1 MIELGQ
7 TGDSR
12 RFAFFSGHLAQSFEK
27 AFFRDAGGPLAD
39 GIRIGNSES
48 GDEGLPRDAL
58 AMDMLPEVVIILANP
73 GGPQAVA
80 HRVVTIGP
88 VHHVFIRVE
97 RFPVGE
103 KVVSPL
109 LLHPCASKF
118 ARDLGPGILLAIFRA
133 AYAVS
138 TAEMGVQLESRVSA
152 DPAGDGFLE
161 FDLELAVVEA
171 GIGDGLPPSPE
182 GAHRIDSLDQI
193 GPAALHRMKIQGA
206 TGLVL
211 GANPVDDFFFLG
223 CCHGFQ
229 GPWNQHRD
237 PATSRWK
244 CTARSVVIGSGMRW
258 SRSDR
263 NAIGSNTGLPTPALI
278 PTLGANY
285 AR

>member
-1 MIELGQ
+1 MPQLDQYFFRRNMATEWLVRERQGRPRRFEGLVIAVERSPHSGEKEMIELGQ

-27 AFFRDAGGPLAD
+27 ALFRDAGGPLAD

-118 ARDLGPGILLAIFRA
+118 ARDLGPGILFAIFRA

-138 TAEMGVQLESRVSA
+138 TAEMGVQPESRESA
-152 DPAGDGFLE
+152 APAGTGFPE
-161 FDLELAVVEA
+161 FDLELVAVEP
-171 GIGDGLPPSPE
+171 GIAHGLPPTTDGDPRTDE
-182 GAHRIDSLDQI
+182 PDQ
-193 GPAALHRMKIQGA
+193 
-206 TGLVL
+206 
-211 GANPVDDFFFLG
+211 NPV
-223 CCHGFQ
+223 
-229 GPWNQHRD
+229 R
-237 PATSRWK
+237 
-244 CTARSVVIGSGMRW
+244 
-258 SRSDR
+258 
-263 NAIGSNTGLPTPALI
+263 
-278 PTLGANY
+278 
-285 AR
+285 